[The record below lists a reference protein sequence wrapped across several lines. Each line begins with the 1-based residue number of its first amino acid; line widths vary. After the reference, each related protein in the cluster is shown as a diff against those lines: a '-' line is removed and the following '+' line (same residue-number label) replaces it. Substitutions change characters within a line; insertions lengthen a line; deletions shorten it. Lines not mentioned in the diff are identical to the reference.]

1 MSNKNQP
8 MNLER
13 FTAIV
18 DAYGGSPARWPEA
31 EREAA
36 VAFMRSSPDAQRLA
50 EEAESLDSLLDMP
63 ETAPVT
69 RELQDRILASQPVGT
84 NRARS
89 AAVARGFSWSRWI
102 PTAAVTCSLALGAA
116 VGTQLPR
123 IMGFDDD
130 ALALDAVASALT
142 ASSSDAEM
150 FGGSE

>member
-1 MSNKNQP
+1 MSNKNKP

-18 DAYGGSPARWPEA
+18 DAYGGLPAGA
-31 EREAA
+31 
-36 VAFMRSSPDAQRLA
+36 
-50 EEAESLDSLLDMP
+50 LDSLLDMP

-69 RELQDRILASQPVGT
+69 RDLQDRILASRPVGMS
-84 NRARS
+84 RGRP
-89 AAVARGFSWSRWI
+89 AAVARSFSWSRWI

-123 IMGFDDD
+123 IMGLDDD
-130 ALALDAVASALT
+130 ALALQAVASALT